1 MKTFKELYK
10 SYPGKGWLDDD
21 EIPKIKPK
29 DIVWRSQVHRWDSEV
44 RSDNTRMII
53 VKEKGKFSMYA
64 ISDKSGEILF
74 HFGDK
79 PTLDDAL
86 KFAEIRKWRKS
97 TK

>member
-1 MKTFKELYK
+1 
-10 SYPGKGWLDDD
+10 
-21 EIPKIKPK
+21 
-29 DIVWRSQVHRWDSEV
+29 
-44 RSDNTRMII
+44 
-53 VKEKGKFSMYA
+53 MYA